1 MISDIGRRKRGIYKI
16 KALKTFQLIENWVF
30 LKDIL
35 KKDYQRVVK
44 ELALLFFQ
52 TQSHLCG
59 KILKTKRGME
69 LVTSTLTVSA
79 PLPFCWG
86 DNFQSQILKRGGLAK
101 NECLGGLKEF
111 LAWIFAW
118 GAYYFSCQ
126 KNF

>member
-1 MISDIGRRKRGIYKI
+1 MISDIGRRKQGIYKI
-16 KALKTFQLIENWVF
+16 KALKTFQLIENWIF

-52 TQSHLCG
+52 TQSHLSD

-79 PLPFCWG
+79 PLPFC
-86 DNFQSQILKRGGLAK
+86 
-101 NECLGGLKEF
+101 
-111 LAWIFAW
+111 
-118 GAYYFSCQ
+118 
-126 KNF
+126 